1 MAKNILIVDDE
12 PTLVKGLRFN
22 LEQQEGY
29 AIDVAYDGEEAL
41 EIFDPNKHDLILL
54 DLMLPKI
61 DGMEV
66 CQKIRSMSEVPIIM
80 LTAKGEDMDKIMG
93 LEFGAD
99 DYMTK
104 PFNMLELKARIKTIL
119 RRAGAQKQVGDT
131 QTIVVK
137 DMKVNLI
144 NRSVEI
150 KGEDINLTAKEFDLL
165 NLFIT
170 NRGKVFDR
178 NTLLELVWKHQGD
191 LRTVDVHIRRLRE
204 KIEQNPAKPEYIL
217 TKWGVGY
224 YLTNKWPESPETG
237 RFDGIVVQ

>member
-29 AIDVAYDGEEAL
+29 SIDVAYDGEEAL
-41 EIFDPNKHDLILL
+41 AVFDPAKHDLILL
-54 DLMLPKI
+54 DLMLPKM

-66 CQKIRSMSEVPIIM
+66 CQKIRSTSDVPIIM

-104 PFNMLELKARIKTIL
+104 PFNMLELKARIKTIF
-119 RRAGAQKQVGDT
+119 RRAGAQKPAGDT
-131 QTIVVK
+131 QTIQVK

-150 KGEDINLTAKEFDLL
+150 KGRDINLTAKEFDLL

-170 NRGKVFDR
+170 NKGKVFDR
-178 NTLLELVWKHQGD
+178 NTLLEMVWKHQGD

-224 YLTNKWPESPETG
+224 YFTNK
-237 RFDGIVVQ
+237 

>member
-41 EIFDPNKHDLILL
+41 EVFDADKHDLILL
-54 DLMLPKI
+54 DLMLPKL

-66 CQKIRSMSEVPIIM
+66 CQKIRSVSDVPIIM

-119 RRAGAQKQVGDT
+119 RRTGAGKPQLDA
-131 QTIVVK
+131 QTIQVK
-137 DMKVNLI
+137 DMRVNLI

-165 NLFIT
+165 NLFIA
-170 NRGKVFDR
+170 NKGKVFDR

-217 TKWGVGY
+217 TKWGVG
-224 YLTNKWPESPETG
+224 
-237 RFDGIVVQ
+237 

>member
-1 MAKNILIVDDE
+1 MSKNILIVDDE

-29 AIDVAYDGEEAL
+29 GIDVAYDGEEAM
-41 EIFDPNKHDLILL
+41 EVFDPEKHDLVLL
-54 DLMLPKI
+54 DVMLPKM

-66 CQKIRSMSEVPIIM
+66 CQKIRSISDVPIIM

-119 RRAGAQKQVGDT
+119 RRATAGKSPVQN
-131 QTIVVK
+131 QTVKIK
-137 DMKVNLI
+137 DMKVFLI

-150 KGEDINLTAKEFDLL
+150 DGKEIDLTAKEFDLL
-165 NLFIT
+165 NLFIS

-178 NTLLELVWKHQGD
+178 NTLLDLVWKHQGD

-204 KIEQNPAKPEYIL
+204 KIEKNPAKPEYIL

-224 YLTNKWPESPETG
+224 YFTAK
-237 RFDGIVVQ
+237 

>member
-1 MAKNILIVDDE
+1 MSKNILIVDDE
-12 PTLVKGLRFN
+12 PALVKGLRFN

-29 AIDVAYDGEEAL
+29 AIDAAYDGEEAL
-41 EIFDPNKHDLILL
+41 ELFNPQKHDLVLL
-54 DLMLPKI
+54 DVMLPKL

-66 CQKIRSMSEVPIIM
+66 CQRIRSVSDVPIIM

-119 RRAGAQKQVGDT
+119 RRATPNKTPLANQAIK
-131 QTIVVK
+131 IK
-137 DMKVNLI
+137 DIKVYLI

-150 KGEDINLTAKEFDLL
+150 DGKEIDLTAKEFDLL
-165 NLFIT
+165 NLFIS

-204 KIEQNPAKPEYIL
+204 KIEKNPAKPEYIL

-224 YLTNKWPESPETG
+224 YFTAK
-237 RFDGIVVQ
+237 

>member
-104 PFNMLELKARIKTIL
+104 PFNMLELKARTKTIL

-224 YLTNKWPESPETG
+224 YFTNK
-237 RFDGIVVQ
+237 

>member
-1 MAKNILIVDDE
+1 MSKNILIVDDE
-12 PTLVKGLRFN
+12 PALVKGLRFN

-29 AIDVAYDGEEAL
+29 TIDAAYDGEEAL
-41 EIFDPNKHDLILL
+41 EIFNPSRHDLVLL
-54 DLMLPKI
+54 DVMLPKM

-66 CQKIRSMSEVPIIM
+66 CQKIRSVSDVPIIM

-119 RRAGAQKQVGDT
+119 RRATPNKVAINNQV
-131 QTIVVK
+131 IKIK
-137 DMKVNLI
+137 DMKVYLI

-150 KGEDINLTAKEFDLL
+150 DGKDIDLTAKEFDLL
-165 NLFIT
+165 NLFIS

-178 NTLLELVWKHQGD
+178 NTLLDLVWKHQGD

-204 KIEQNPAKPEYIL
+204 KIEKNPAKPEYIL

-224 YLTNKWPESPETG
+224 YFTAK
-237 RFDGIVVQ
+237 